1 MYHTPSDGHRI
12 QWDHMGHVVQ
22 NVTLVAQRE
31 RELSMLV
38 DTGATYSVIPPD
50 LADEIGVARL
60 GRTYRIELANGAPIE
75 MDVGVALFRMMGRE
89 APATVLIGDVREPLL
104 GVETLEALGLT
115 VDPTTGTLRKKRGYA
130 VRLGGFR

>member
-1 MYHTPSDGHRI
+1 
-12 QWDHMGHVVQ
+12 MGHVVQ
-22 NVTLVAQRE
+22 KVLLTAREE
-31 RELSMLV
+31 REVSMVV
-38 DTGATYSVIPPD
+38 DTGATFSVLPPD

-60 GRTYRIELANGAPIE
+60 GRTYRIELANGTPVDME
-75 MDVGVALFRMMGRE
+75 VGTAFFRVLDRE
-89 APATVLIGDVREPLL
+89 APATVLIGAVTEPLL